1 MYQKV
6 VCITTITY
14 IDLQPLVQKNQL
26 ILNNCSIDVD
36 YEDDQ
41 EDILGPNH
49 LVVGRQLLTT
59 SISTQN

>member
-26 ILNNCSIDVD
+26 ILNNCPIDVD
-36 YEDDQ
+36 YDDDQ